1 MLAIL
6 IAETKEGKILSL
18 VDQISRQDLREMRK
32 NTKFYCPQCKEQVL
46 LKVGEV
52 KIPHF
57 AHQTA
62 VSCRFLFSEGET
74 ALHLAGKQQLYHFLR
89 KVNGLTVQLEP
100 YFRHLKQRP
109 DLLVSTKNEKIP
121 IEFQCSRITT
131 ADIRRRTKGYK
142 DAKMSPIWILQTP
155 TKLKQLPLGITSYS
169 LSRFEEQFLQ
179 SISTNNHFILTY
191 DAYTQTFH
199 YLSALLHLCGRKF
212 IVNHRTL
219 SMSHQI
225 FPFAKPKLLT
235 IKELETYHSLYMK
248 ERLTFL
254 RQRIFFNR
262 KGVNDPFLRECYE
275 LRLIPSE
282 LPEWIGVP
290 MTMHYWEGEHACEW
304 QLSLLHFIRKKNMKI
319 DEVTKDDL
327 FEFAYTTKRL
337 KEHDMATFELYLSFL
352 LEVGITS
359 ISTKV
364 SHVKYNEMR
373 AISLQYLQSEMR
385 IEKI

>member
-6 IAETKEGKILSL
+6 IAETKEGTIIPL

-32 NTKFYCPQCKEQVL
+32 NTRFYCPQCKEQVL

-57 AHQTA
+57 SHQKDT
-62 VSCRFLFSEGET
+62 SCRSLFTEGET
-74 ALHLAGKQQLYHFLR
+74 VLHLAGKQQLYHFLR
-89 KVNGLTVQLEP
+89 KVTGLTVQLEP

-109 DLLVSTKNEKIP
+109 DLLVSTKNEKVP

-131 ADIRRRTKGYK
+131 ADIKRRTKGYK
-142 DAKMSPIWILQTP
+142 GAKMSPIWILQTP
-155 TKLKQLPLGITSYS
+155 TKLKQLPPGITSYS

-179 SISTNNHFILTY
+179 PTHDNNHFILTY

-199 YLSALLHLCGRKF
+199 YLSALLHLSGRKF

-219 SMSHQI
+219 SLSNQI
-225 FPFAKPKLLT
+225 FPFAKPNVLT
-235 IKELETYHSLYMK
+235 VKELESYYSLYMK
-248 ERLTFL
+248 ERTIFL

-275 LRLIPSE
+275 LKLIPSE

-290 MTMHYWEGEHACEW
+290 LTMHGWEREHACEW
-304 QLSLLHFIRKKNMKI
+304 QLSLLHFITKKNMKI
-319 DEVTKDDL
+319 DEVTQDDL
-327 FEFAYTTKRL
+327 FEFAYTRSRL
-337 KEHDMATFELYLSFL
+337 KEHGIAIFELYLSFL
-352 LEVGITS
+352 LEIGITS
-359 ISTKV
+359 ISTKD

-373 AISLQYLQSEMR
+373 AILLQYLQSEMR